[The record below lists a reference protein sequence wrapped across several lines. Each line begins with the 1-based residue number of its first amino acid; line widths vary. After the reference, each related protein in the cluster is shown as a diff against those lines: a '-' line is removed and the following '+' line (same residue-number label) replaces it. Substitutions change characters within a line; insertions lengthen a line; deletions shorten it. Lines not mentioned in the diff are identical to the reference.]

1 MNVFEETEHYLD
13 LLDEQATKTSL
24 VKNAAMAIHILRK
37 TIDIRNDT
45 REIFEI
51 GDDVSICKQAIDCIW
66 EDINYGVYLKDLS
79 SVLFLQI
86 HSSVVSLHD
95 FFFFVS

>member
-1 MNVFEETEHYLD
+1 MSYFEETDRYLD
-13 LLDEQATKTSL
+13 LLDEQADKTSL

-45 REIFEI
+45 KDVLYT

-66 EDINYGVYLKDLS
+66 EDINYGVYLHKED
-79 SVLFLQI
+79 
-86 HSSVVSLHD
+86 D
-95 FFFFVS
+95 D

>member
-1 MNVFEETEHYLD
+1 MNVFEETEHYLN
-13 LLDEQATKTSL
+13 LLDEQATETSL
-24 VKNAAMAIHILRK
+24 VKNAAIAIHILRK

-66 EDINYGVYLKDLS
+66 EDINYGVYLENEEDL
-79 SVLFLQI
+79 
-86 HSSVVSLHD
+86 
-95 FFFFVS
+95 

>member
-1 MNVFEETEHYLD
+1 MSYFEETGRYLD
-13 LLDEQATKTSL
+13 LLDEQADKTSL

-45 REIFEI
+45 KDVLYT

-66 EDINYGVYLKDLS
+66 EDINYGVYLHKED
-79 SVLFLQI
+79 
-86 HSSVVSLHD
+86 D
-95 FFFFVS
+95 D

>member
-1 MNVFEETEHYLD
+1 MAYFEETDRYLD
-13 LLDEQATKTSL
+13 FLDKQADKTSL

-45 REIFEI
+45 KDVLYI

-66 EDINYGVYLKDLS
+66 EDINYGVYLENEEDL
-79 SVLFLQI
+79 
-86 HSSVVSLHD
+86 
-95 FFFFVS
+95 

>member
-1 MNVFEETEHYLD
+1 MAYFEETDHYLD
-13 LLDEQATKTSL
+13 LLDKQSTKTAL

-45 REIFEI
+45 KDLLYI

-66 EDINYGVYLKDLS
+66 EDINYGVYVNKEEDL
-79 SVLFLQI
+79 
-86 HSSVVSLHD
+86 
-95 FFFFVS
+95 

>member
-1 MNVFEETEHYLD
+1 MAYFEETDRYLD
-13 LLDEQATKTSL
+13 LLDKQADKTSL

-45 REIFEI
+45 KDLLYT

-66 EDINYGVYLKDLS
+66 EDINYGVYLYKEDN
-79 SVLFLQI
+79 
-86 HSSVVSLHD
+86 D
-95 FFFFVS
+95 

>member
-1 MNVFEETEHYLD
+1 MAYFEETDRYLD
-13 LLDEQATKTSL
+13 LLDKQADKTSL

-45 REIFEI
+45 KDVLYI

-66 EDINYGVYLKDLS
+66 EDINYGVYLENEEDL
-79 SVLFLQI
+79 
-86 HSSVVSLHD
+86 
-95 FFFFVS
+95 

>member
-66 EDINYGVYLKDLS
+66 EDINYGVYLKDK
-79 SVLFLQI
+79 QKEANNQ
-86 HSSVVSLHD
+86 
-95 FFFFVS
+95 

>member
-1 MNVFEETEHYLD
+1 MSDFEETDRYLD
-13 LLDEQATKTSL
+13 LLDEKATKTSL

-51 GDDVSICKQAIDCIW
+51 GDDVSICKQAIDCIM
-66 EDINYGVYLKDLS
+66 EDINYGVYLKEDG
-79 SVLFLQI
+79 Q
-86 HSSVVSLHD
+86 
-95 FFFFVS
+95 

>member
-66 EDINYGVYLKDLS
+66 EDINYGVYVNKEEDL
-79 SVLFLQI
+79 
-86 HSSVVSLHD
+86 
-95 FFFFVS
+95 

>member
-45 REIFEI
+45 RELLEI

-66 EDINYGVYLKDLS
+66 EDINYGVYLKDK
-79 SVLFLQI
+79 QKEANNQ
-86 HSSVVSLHD
+86 
-95 FFFFVS
+95 

>member
-1 MNVFEETEHYLD
+1 MAYFEETDRYLD
-13 LLDEQATKTSL
+13 LLDKQADKTSL

-45 REIFEI
+45 EDLLYV

-66 EDINYGVYLKDLS
+66 EDINYGVYLKNEEDL
-79 SVLFLQI
+79 
-86 HSSVVSLHD
+86 
-95 FFFFVS
+95 

>member
-1 MNVFEETEHYLD
+1 MNVFEETKHYLD

-66 EDINYGVYLKDLS
+66 EDINYGVYLKDK
-79 SVLFLQI
+79 QKE
-86 HSSVVSLHD
+86 D
-95 FFFFVS
+95 NQ

>member
-1 MNVFEETEHYLD
+1 MAYFEETDHYLD
-13 LLDEQATKTSL
+13 LLDKQATKTAL

-45 REIFEI
+45 KDLLYT

-66 EDINYGVYLKDLS
+66 QDINYGVYLYKEEDL
-79 SVLFLQI
+79 
-86 HSSVVSLHD
+86 
-95 FFFFVS
+95 

>member
-1 MNVFEETEHYLD
+1 MLHSEKLKEHLD
-13 LLDEQATKTSL
+13 FLESQGDKTSRL
-24 VKNAAMAIHILRK
+24 KNAAMAIHILRK

-66 EDINYGVYLKDLS
+66 EDINYGVYLYKEDN
-79 SVLFLQI
+79 
-86 HSSVVSLHD
+86 D
-95 FFFFVS
+95 

>member
-1 MNVFEETEHYLD
+1 MSYFEETDHYLD

-66 EDINYGVYLKDLS
+66 EDINYGVYLKDE
-79 SVLFLQI
+79 QKEANNQ
-86 HSSVVSLHD
+86 
-95 FFFFVS
+95 